1 MKRRILK
8 IWQFILLLVM
18 LVLIPQTMFLP
29 VLHVDR
35 DVAEN
40 IAEKLKDEAGEN
52 IKDNVFLS
60 IAENILLEQIPEESL
75 SGYELMTKF
84 PIPMCFLY
92 FGSLPVLVL
101 LIVFF
106 CFKRTKFVPII
117 AAGVYSLFGIICSS
131 IFLWGVPGQIFSGFQ
146 PAQNVFRFL
155 WKEILSVGM
164 YITFCLCILLFVVLV
179 IITVTCNQ
187 GITVKKRELS
197 AAANKEVAVI
207 NTNFKEECNM
217 SKSCPKCGNVLNDT
231 AAFCNKCGYQFGTNA
246 QQRNYQQQGYQQGY
260 QQPVSGGNELIV
272 DSDEQIVMN
281 LQNSY
286 VSTMA
291 ADGSIGST
299 RVFFT
304 NKRFYAKENRFTL
317 SRGLDTKNTIVELQ
331 EISGTQILHENPIS
345 YFIWGGF
352 LLIFNLIIGAIAGGE
367 ALVGALISGLFYAG
381 LFTLLYFLRRGT
393 YLLISFAGETVK
405 LRVKMYNYNSVVTF
419 LQGLQSYIARLK
431 K

>member
-1 MKRRILK
+1 MYITFSLC
-8 IWQFILLLVM
+8 ILLLVV
-18 LVLIPQTMFLP
+18 LVLI
-29 VLHVDR
+29 
-35 DVAEN
+35 
-40 IAEKLKDEAGEN
+40 
-52 IKDNVFLS
+52 
-60 IAENILLEQIPEESL
+60 
-75 SGYELMTKF
+75 
-84 PIPMCFLY
+84 
-92 FGSLPVLVL
+92 
-101 LIVFF
+101 
-106 CFKRTKFVPII
+106 
-117 AAGVYSLFGIICSS
+117 
-131 IFLWGVPGQIFSGFQ
+131 
-146 PAQNVFRFL
+146 
-155 WKEILSVGM
+155 
-164 YITFCLCILLFVVLV
+164 
-179 IITVTCNQ
+179 TVTGNQ
-187 GITVKKRELS
+187 GITIKKRELS
-197 AAANKEVAVI
+197 ASADKEVAVI
-207 NTNFKEECNM
+207 NTYFKEEFTM
-217 SKSCPKCGNVLNDT
+217 SKSCPKCGNVLNDN

-246 QQRNYQQQGYQQGY
+246 QQRNYQQ
-260 QQPVSGGNELIV
+260 PASGGNELIV

-345 YFIWGGF
+345 YFIWGGL

-419 LQGLQSYIARLK
+419 LRGLQSYIARLK

>member
-1 MKRRILK
+1 M
-8 IWQFILLLVM
+8 
-18 LVLIPQTMFLP
+18 
-29 VLHVDR
+29 
-35 DVAEN
+35 
-40 IAEKLKDEAGEN
+40 
-52 IKDNVFLS
+52 
-60 IAENILLEQIPEESL
+60 
-75 SGYELMTKF
+75 
-84 PIPMCFLY
+84 
-92 FGSLPVLVL
+92 
-101 LIVFF
+101 
-106 CFKRTKFVPII
+106 
-117 AAGVYSLFGIICSS
+117 SS
-131 IFLWGVPGQIFSGFQ
+131 Q
-146 PAQNVFRFL
+146 A
-155 WKEILSVGM
+155 
-164 YITFCLCILLFVVLV
+164 C
-179 IITVTCNQ
+179 
-187 GITVKKRELS
+187 
-197 AAANKEVAVI
+197 
-207 NTNFKEECNM
+207 
-217 SKSCPKCGNVLNDT
+217 
-231 AAFCNKCGYQFGTNA
+231 
-246 QQRNYQQQGYQQGY
+246 
-260 QQPVSGGNELIV
+260 GGNELIV

-345 YFIWGGF
+345 YFIWGGL

-419 LQGLQSYIARLK
+419 LQRFAILYCKVEKIRRF
-431 K
+431 

>member
-8 IWQFILLLVM
+8 VWQFILLLVM

-84 PIPMCFLY
+84 PIPTCFLY

-117 AAGVYSLFGIICSS
+117 AVGVYSLFGIIYSS

-164 YITFCLCILLFVVLV
+164 YITFCLCILLLVVLV
-179 IITVTCNQ
+179 LITVTGNQ
-187 GITVKKRELS
+187 CITIKKRELS
-197 AAANKEVAVI
+197 ASADKEVAVI
-207 NTNFKEECNM
+207 NTYFKEEFTM

-419 LQGLQSYIARLK
+419 LRGLQSYIARLK